1 MTKNKTTISEDGYGN
16 VIDSGKIHIES
27 ASLTSSSAAKPGA
40 PLGNKNSTKDKRLWG
55 KIIRKLAVQEDAVKL
70 HSVANALFEKAA
82 EGDIGAIKELGDRL
96 DGKAQQENVVS
107 GDQDNPVMIQV
118 VTGID
123 D

>member
-55 KIIRKLAVQEDAVKL
+55 KIIRKLAVQEDAV
-70 HSVANALFEKAA
+70 
-82 EGDIGAIKELGDRL
+82 
-96 DGKAQQENVVS
+96 
-107 GDQDNPVMIQV
+107 
-118 VTGID
+118 
-123 D
+123 

>member
-1 MTKNKTTISEDGYGN
+1 M
-16 VIDSGKIHIES
+16 
-27 ASLTSSSAAKPGA
+27 
-40 PLGNKNSTKDKRLWG
+40 
-55 KIIRKLAVQEDAVKL
+55 
-70 HSVANALFEKAA
+70 ANALFEKAA